1 MSVFNKKTEKGKEE
15 IVSKKMTR
23 NQTKKTVFSIVLIL
37 AIGIIVFAFIYSRGS
52 FNNNSPTAEYYQ
64 AQAAVTQ
71 GNVYYMQKQ
80 YDTAITYYNQAIGLD
95 PNCEAAYAARGAA
108 YLSEGSNNSSMYS
121 LAIDDCNIAIGLNQ
135 NNGYAYYIR
144 GYTYYK
150 IGQDDLAISDLNKAV
165 QLSDDQTIVQASQKI
180 LVEKLGQPIPT
191 NSNNQPPPT
200 IQSGPI
206 TQGTT
211 SYLGMFTYRYKVY
224 EKDKNG
230 HLIQGSDWI
239 TRALRI
245 TITTGAKTTSAGY
258 IIQPITSVQCDDPDF
273 GTGIGGV
280 VPLESSAMVLPADP
294 LHPSLAGEAIVIMFP
309 NGDSIVTIPGCLHMS
324 TDGRTIENC
333 LTSTLFPSIGST
345 WGATVSSVTSHLHY
359 LYPNEAVLGGTAGIE
374 FVSWNFLESAY

>member
-165 QLSDDQTIVQASQKI
+165 QLSEEPTIVQASQKI

-191 NSNNQPPPT
+191 TSNNQPTPT
-200 IQSGPI
+200 ILSGPI

-224 EKDKNG
+224 ELDKDG
-230 HLIQGSDWI
+230 YLVEGSDWKTTALKI
-239 TRALRI
+239 TFTA
-245 TITTGAKTTSAGY
+245 GAKTTFGEY
-258 IIQPITSVQCDDPDF
+258 TFRQITSVHCDDPDF
-273 GTGIGGV
+273 GTGIGSV
-280 VPLESSAMVLPADP
+280 VPLTGSVMILPADP
-294 LHPSLAGEAIVIMFP
+294 LHPPLVNEEIAILLP
-309 NGDSIVTIPGCLHMS
+309 YATITTTLGCLHMS

-333 LTSTLFPSIGST
+333 LTSDGTWFADVACGTGHLCSSNKAAPGST
-345 WGATVSSVTSHLHY
+345 AS
-359 LYPNEAVLGGTAGIE
+359 IE
-374 FVSWNFLESAY
+374 RVSWTISESAY